1 MNKQLIQ
8 RVARRLRSLKPAPA
22 VARFMQH
29 NRRVFPPKV
38 AGADA
43 PVVLMEFNEMH
54 SSHIAYSYLANVL
67 AQQANARIVAYLP
80 RALSSRRERL
90 SFAIRSALG
99 LDTYGIYR
107 SFGTVAF
114 LTISPDSQQCASA
127 AAMLPGVLQG
137 LRSKS
142 DLEALTI
149 DGAWIGDLVYDT
161 YLMRYRRPT
170 IDLASEEFRGFLL
183 ESLECFVFW
192 QDYIARHR
200 IAGINVSHCVYNLAM
215 PLRLAVQRG
224 IPVFQ
229 GSLTHIYRPN
239 RNELFAYNDFL
250 HYRQRCATLPTS
262 VRQAGLAQAR
272 ERIERRFA
280 GEVGVDMHYSTR
292 SAYGKSGH
300 AQLLKPSPR
309 KKLLVATHCFF
320 DSPHS
325 FGNNLFPDFWEWL
338 EFLGRLSNETDYD
351 WYIKTHPDYLPG
363 TMEII
368 QAFIARYPKF
378 TLLPWDASHHQIIA
392 EGIDVA
398 LTVYGT
404 IAFEYAAL
412 GKPVINCSVNNPHV
426 AYDFNL
432 HPKSLDEYR
441 SLLLDLDHLPLTI
454 DREQVY
460 EYYFMHHLYNTRDL
474 FLDDYAGTVD
484 AMGGYAAQ
492 FTPAMFDQ
500 WLAQWTPQK
509 HNLLMSAL
517 RRFIDSGDFRMEY
530 SHRQEL
536 PQAAQKAAAVEGQA

>member
-1 MNKQLIQ
+1 MSKQLIR
-8 RVARRLRSLKPAPA
+8 RVWHRLRNLKSVPA
-22 VARFMQH
+22 VALFMEH
-29 NRRVFPPKV
+29 CRRVFPTLHT
-38 AGADA
+38 ADDA

-67 AQQANARIVAYLP
+67 AEQANARIVAYLP
-80 RALSSRRERL
+80 RTLSSWRERL
-90 SFAIRSALG
+90 SFSIRSVFG
-99 LDTYGIYR
+99 LDIYGIYR
-107 SFGTVAF
+107 SFGTAEF
-114 LTISPDSQQCASA
+114 LTISPDTQQRARV
-127 AAMLPGVLQG
+127 AAMLPGVLES
-137 LRSKS
+137 LKTKS
-142 DLEALTI
+142 NLETLVI

-161 YLMRYRRPT
+161 YLMRFRRPT
-170 IDLASEEFRGFLL
+170 VDLASEEFRLFLQ

-215 PLRLAVQRG
+215 PLRLAVLRD

-229 GSLTHIYRPN
+229 ASLTHIYRPN

-250 HYRQRCATLPTS
+250 HYRERFIALPLD
-262 VRQAGLAQAR
+262 VRKAGLAMAQ

-292 SAYGKSGH
+292 SAYAKSSH
-300 AQLLKPSPR
+300 VQLLKLSPR

-325 FGNNLFPDFWEWL
+325 FGNNLFPDFYEWL
-338 EFLGRLSNETDYD
+338 EFLGRLSSETDYD

-368 QAFIARYPKF
+368 QGFIARYPKF
-378 TLLPWDASHHQIIA
+378 TLLPADASHHQIIA

-426 AYDFNL
+426 AYDFNM
-432 HPKSLDEYR
+432 HPRSVDEYR
-441 SLLLDLDHLPLTI
+441 QLLLNVDHLPLKI
-454 DREQVY
+454 DKEQVY
-460 EYYFMHHLYNTRDL
+460 EYYFMHHLYNTQDL
-474 FLDDYAGTVD
+474 FLEDYAGTVG

-500 WLAQWTPQK
+500 WLAQWTPERHK
-509 HNLLMSAL
+509 LLISAL
-517 RRFIDSGDFRMEY
+517 RTFIDSGDFRMEY
-530 SHRQEL
+530 SHRQ
-536 PQAAQKAAAVEGQA
+536 PQSAHAAMTTEVEDRA

>member
-1 MNKQLIQ
+1 MNKHLMR
-8 RVARRLRSLKPAPA
+8 RVMQRLRNLKPTPA
-22 VARFMQH
+22 MARFIQH
-29 NRRVFPPKV
+29 NRRVFPTIQTE
-38 AGADA
+38 ADA

-54 SSHIAYSYLANVL
+54 SSHIAYSYLANAL
-67 AQQANARIVAYLP
+67 AQQANARVVAYLP
-80 RALSSRRERL
+80 RALSTRWERL
-90 SFAIRSALG
+90 SFGIRSSLG

-107 SFGTVAF
+107 SFGAVEF
-114 LTISPDSQQCASA
+114 LTIAPDSQQCARA
-127 AAMLPGVLQG
+127 AAMLPSLLQG
-137 LRSKS
+137 LNSKS

-149 DGAWIGDLVYDT
+149 DGVWIGDLVYDT

-170 IDLASEEFRGFLL
+170 VDVASEEFRSFLL

-200 IAGINVSHCVYNLAM
+200 IVGINVSHCVYNLAM
-215 PLRLAVQRG
+215 LLRLAVQRD

-229 GSLTHIYRPN
+229 ASLTHVYRLN
-239 RNELFAYNDFL
+239 RDELFAYNDFQ
-250 HYRQRCATLPTS
+250 HYRERCAALPVA

-272 ERIERRFA
+272 DRIERRFA

-292 SAYGKSGH
+292 SAYGKSRH
-300 AQLLKPSPR
+300 AQLLKPSQR

-338 EFLGRLSNETDYD
+338 EFLGQLSNQTDYD

-378 TLLPWDASHHQIIA
+378 TLLPSDASHHQIIA

-432 HPKSLDEYR
+432 HPRSVDEYR
-441 SLLLDLDHLPLTI
+441 LLLFDLDHLPLNI
-454 DREQVY
+454 QRDEVY
-460 EYYFMHHLYNTRDL
+460 EYYFMHHLYNTQDL
-474 FLDDYAGTVD
+474 FLDNYADTVA
-484 AMGGYAAQ
+484 AMGGYDTQ

-500 WLAQWTPQK
+500 WLAQWSPQR
-509 HNLLMSAL
+509 HSQLMSAL
-517 RRFIDSGDFRMEY
+517 RHFIYSGDFRMEY

-536 PQAAQKAAAVEGQA
+536 PQAAQTNAALEGRA